1 VSDVQ
6 RIGDE
11 LEIGS
16 LLARYARAVDARD
29 WTLYRSVFTH
39 DATIDYSAVGVT
51 ATALDDVVNA
61 LADLV
66 AEQSASMHY
75 VTNVESHV
83 DNDIARVHAM
93 WLNAATYHN
102 DSTIGQHA
110 GRWHHDMV
118 RTSGGWRSHNLR
130 LEVLA

>member
-6 RIGDE
+6 RIGDD

-66 AEQSASMHY
+66 AGQSASMHY

-93 WLNAATYHN
+93 WLNAATYH
-102 DSTIGQHA
+102 DDPTIGQHA